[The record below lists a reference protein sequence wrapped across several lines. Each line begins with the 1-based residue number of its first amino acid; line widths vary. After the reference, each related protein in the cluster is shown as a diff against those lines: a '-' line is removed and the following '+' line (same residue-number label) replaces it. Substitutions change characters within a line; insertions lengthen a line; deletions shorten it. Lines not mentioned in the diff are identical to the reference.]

1 MPRGPLSRI
10 RRVLARVLP
19 LVTVAAISACTPY
32 STYPP
37 DDTGEALVPWMYP
50 MPQLMS
56 KSLRTT
62 YDKTASA
69 LDDGAGLPTL
79 VYAIPADISSGVWNQ
94 VGVDTGIEGARPMV
108 EEDMLLGTP
117 VWAIEQV
124 RVRNLRAEVDVIFPV
139 KTGYERATV
148 ILESEPFKPFRVSFF
163 QRWRVPVDPPVYT
176 GEIVD
181 EADIDAEMVEDAEL
195 EAEAEVDA
203 EADVDAAVE
212 VQVEVEPEPE
222 PETEVEADTEAVEEV
237 EKPAAEEPTP
247 AGEG

>member
-1 MPRGPLSRI
+1 MERAPMPRGPLSRI
-10 RRVLARVLP
+10 RRALARVLP
-19 LVTVAAISACTPY
+19 VLTVAAISACTPY

-62 YDKTASA
+62 YEKTASA
-69 LDDGAGLPTL
+69 LDDGTGLPAL
-79 VYAIPADISSGVWNQ
+79 VYAIPPDISSGVWNQ

-139 KTGYERATV
+139 KSGYERATV

-163 QRWRVPVDPPVYT
+163 QRWRVPIDAPVYT

-181 EADIDAEMVEDAEL
+181 EPEVEVVED
-195 EAEAEVDA
+195 
-203 EADVDAAVE
+203 VE
-212 VQVEVEPEPE
+212 VQD
-222 PETEVEADTEAVEEV
+222 ETEVEAEVETESDAEGAVEVESETEVEAETEVVEEV
-237 EKPAAEEPTP
+237 EGPAAEEPTP
-247 AGEG
+247 TGEG